1 MTAMTRKTGTSLHG
15 SLSAEA
21 GVGPAVPLA
30 VGPLPLPVAGPR
42 VTSES
47 WANAS
52 GGDWGTA
59 ANWSSATVPT
69 SSVAATIGL
78 AGAYTVTI
86 TAPEAAQS
94 LSVTDAGATVSDTST
109 LSIGTTLSMAAGVFQ
124 LGNGGEV
131 SGGTI
136 SVASGADFQGDGGT
150 LSGVSYHGTLDLNN
164 LDNSSTTI
172 ANGITFAGSGGTGS
186 ATINLDYQWDQN
198 SFLYVVGNSTLNNVT
213 LNLGSLENSGGNN
226 WLYNEDTNGL
236 GATLT
241 LGPNFTLNEVGYNA
255 AIGSTGDSGD
265 FIVNK
270 GTIIA
275 GSNGGTL
282 SIEATDFTNSG
293 SISVSG
299 GGAIE
304 LSGIISSALIDS
316 ISIGTGGFVGIN
328 GSVTGGTLTSASGE
342 VGWMTGSNGVLNG
355 VSVQGTLTQEDYNSN
370 EGYNA
375 SLTIENG
382 TSFSGVSG
390 TGSATINLDYQ
401 WGPEQLSLCCR
412 QQHAQQCHPESGKLG
427 EFRRQQLALQRGHKW
442 ARRDAHIRA

>member
-1 MTAMTRKTGTSLHG
+1 M
-15 SLSAEA
+15 
-21 GVGPAVPLA
+21 
-30 VGPLPLPVAGPR
+30 
-42 VTSES
+42 
-47 WANAS
+47 
-52 GGDWGTA
+52 
-59 ANWSSATVPT
+59 
-69 SSVAATIGL
+69 
-78 AGAYTVTI
+78 
-86 TAPEAAQS
+86 
-94 LSVTDAGATVSDTST
+94 
-109 LSIGTTLSMAAGVFQ
+109 
-124 LGNGGEV
+124 
-131 SGGTI
+131 
-136 SVASGADFQGDGGT
+136 
-150 LSGVSYHGTLDLNN
+150 
-164 LDNSSTTI
+164 
-172 ANGITFAGSGGTGS
+172 
-186 ATINLDYQWDQN
+186 
-198 SFLYVVGNSTLNNVT
+198 
-213 LNLGSLENSGGNN
+213 
-226 WLYNEDTNGL
+226 
-236 GATLT
+236 
-241 LGPNFTLNEVGYNA
+241 GYNA

-401 WGPEQLSLCCR
+401 WDQNSFLYVVGNSTLNNVTLNLGSLENSGGNNWLYNEDTNGLGATLTLGPNFTLNEVGYNAAIGSTGDSGDFIVNKGTIIAGSNGGTLSIE
-412 QQHAQQCHPESGKLG
+412 ATDFTNSGSISVSGGGAIELSG
-427 EFRRQQLALQRGHKW
+427 IISSALIDSAFRSAPAGLSALT
-442 ARRDAHIRA
+442 AA